1 MKLKENFRNASSE
14 KILNAAPQKCE
25 IMQFPQR
32 KTFEYIFYVF
42 WGHSRIRTWGSRTSL
57 FLARELGF
65 SGCGLRCAK
74 RVPFVWATCT
84 NFAWCNGLNWH
95 SEWCRPGR
103 LVNVIT
109 EISVIAS
116 AITKQNIKFKTAWK
130 EQFTD
135 MNIDELRDKK
145 ISHVSEM
152 ARVAVGS
159 IASCRHRMTS
169 RIKSACSS
177 QKITQ
182 VWYPAPW
189 FKMNFTLL
197 LVTFSDWWAE
207 KHLCWS

>member
-1 MKLKENFRNASSE
+1 MTDHEVPGPVFSWPETVAFQAVGRGARSACPLYEPRV
-14 KILNAAPQKCE
+14 L
-25 IMQFPQR
+25 
-32 KTFEYIFYVF
+32 IF
-42 WGHSRIRTWGSRTSL
+42 
-57 FLARELGF
+57 
-65 SGCGLRCAK
+65 
-74 RVPFVWATCT
+74 VP
-84 NFAWCNGLNWH
+84 CNGLNWH
-95 SEWCRPGR
+95 SEWCRPGKS
-103 LVNVIT
+103 VTVIPW
-109 EISVIAS
+109 ISVITS
-116 AITKQNIKFKTAWK
+116 DITKQNIKFKTAWK